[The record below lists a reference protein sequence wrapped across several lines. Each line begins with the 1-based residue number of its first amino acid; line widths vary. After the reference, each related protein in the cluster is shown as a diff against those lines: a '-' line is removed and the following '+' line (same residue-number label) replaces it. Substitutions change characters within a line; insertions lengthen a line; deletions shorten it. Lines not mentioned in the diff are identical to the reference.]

1 MVLSLSRDG
10 DTLYAHGITKGS
22 KARLFKDGALVGI
35 SFVSYVNI
43 LKISD
48 EKLKQYMQNKPRR
61 LGSDVYTCEYKS
73 AVAVCE
79 ACTIETEAQKAHA
92 LRLLCQRFTPN
103 SMDGA

>member
-1 MVLSLSRDG
+1 
-10 DTLYAHGITKGS
+10 
-22 KARLFKDGALVGI
+22 
-35 SFVSYVNI
+35 
-43 LKISD
+43 
-48 EKLKQYMQNKPRR
+48 MQNKPRR

-103 SMDGA
+103 SMDGAQMATNMSLKVTNCYKFKILELSSKQKIVK